1 MCAQSLS
8 RVRLFAIHGLWP
20 VRLLCPWDSP
30 GKNTGVGC
38 RFLLQGI
45 FPTQGSNL
53 CLLRLP
59 HWQADSLPLHHLG
72 SPLWKAVH
80 HIIFFNSILFSIGL
94 HRKKHFVGSLLEI
107 LRGFKLLLPEEET
120 MAAVGILILVNTV
133 QCWFPERADSHP
145 LPFLRKVGRGG
156 MVRVG
161 TGRGESCSVLI
172 PLD

>member
-1 MCAQSLS
+1 MSL
-8 RVRLFAIHGLWP
+8 L
-20 VRLLCPWDSP
+20 
-30 GKNTGVGC
+30 
-38 RFLLQGI
+38 
-45 FPTQGSNL
+45 
-53 CLLRLP
+53 

-72 SPLWKAVH
+72 SPLWKALH
-80 HIIFFNSILFSIGL
+80 HIIFFNSVLFSIGL